1 MKKALLTVTAAI
13 EVGTGVALLVW
24 PPAPVQLLLGSSL
37 DTPAALTVGRLAGAA
52 LLALGAACWLA
63 RSDKQS
69 RTATGLITAMLLYN
83 TAAVALLAFVGVSS
97 GLRGVGL
104 WPAVV
109 LHAALAGWCV
119 ASLRPSAEAGARRP
133 RDAS

>member
-37 DTPAALTVGRLAGAA
+37 DTPAALTVGRVAGAA

-63 RSDKQS
+63 RNDQQS
-69 RTATGLITAMLLYN
+69 RTATGFMLVYN
-83 TAAVALLAFVGVSS
+83 TAAVALLAFAGVS

-109 LHAALAGWCV
+109 LHAALAGWCI
-119 ASLRPSAEAGARRP
+119 ASLRPSAEAGARRR